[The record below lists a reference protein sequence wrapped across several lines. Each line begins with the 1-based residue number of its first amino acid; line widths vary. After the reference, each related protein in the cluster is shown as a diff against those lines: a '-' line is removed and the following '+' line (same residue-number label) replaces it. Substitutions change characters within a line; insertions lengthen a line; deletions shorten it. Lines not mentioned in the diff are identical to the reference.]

1 MTMAWLALTLKKLG
15 TIGKI
20 PRNLAGD
27 NSVREA
33 VKNFTEY
40 VQAKSVAAKK
50 QNDQVYHV
58 HVPELETLEPIA
70 GKYVF
75 VVANSETNFSLFL
88 SFI

>member
-1 MTMAWLALTLKKLG
+1 MTMAWLALTVKKLG

-33 VKNFTEY
+33 VKNFTEH
-40 VQAKSVAAKK
+40 VQAKSAAAKK
-50 QNDQVYHV
+50 QNDQVYHA

-70 GKYVF
+70 GKFVF
-75 VVANSETNFSLFL
+75 LMASSL
-88 SFI
+88 